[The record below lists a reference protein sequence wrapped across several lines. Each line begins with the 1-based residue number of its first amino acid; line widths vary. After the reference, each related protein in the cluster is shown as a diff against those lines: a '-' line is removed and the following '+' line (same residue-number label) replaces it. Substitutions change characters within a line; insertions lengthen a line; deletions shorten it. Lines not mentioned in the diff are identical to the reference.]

1 MGREYKITF
10 PVPGSYDPSALLRK
24 LPNPIHQEAL
34 CETYSYAVEPDG
46 FYFVDHLVDRTVA
59 AVALQGLLDEA
70 LQCTDVIELTQL

>member
-10 PVPGSYDPSALLRK
+10 PVPGDYDPSALLRK
-24 LPNPIHQEAL
+24 LPNPMHPEAL

>member
-10 PVPGSYDPSALLRK
+10 PVPGDYDPRALLRK
-24 LPNPIHQEAL
+24 LPNPMHPEAL

-59 AVALQGLLDEA
+59 AVALQGFLDEA

>member
-10 PVPGSYDPSALLRK
+10 PVPGGYDPSALLHK
-24 LPNPIHQEAL
+24 LPNPIHPEAL

>member
-10 PVPGSYDPSALLRK
+10 PVPDGYDPNALLRK
-24 LPNPIHQEAL
+24 LPNPMHPEAL